1 MPPKCSS
8 SAHNY
13 FKEPGHPCFSVML
26 VEDLGLFCHA
36 WILSLSPFLVCF
48 FIRLIL
54 PRMPFSFYLST
65 SSFEEVSVIFICKR
79 NLTQKYE
86 FLKLL
91 RIKNVD
97 MELYVE
103 ICLPVNPSPV
113 LCCQLVSTMSFRSIS
128 CLISERQHGPL
139 AHGKFITVFR

>member
-1 MPPKCSS
+1 MDPQPV
-8 SAHNY
+8 
-13 FKEPGHPCFSVML
+13 PI
-26 VEDLGLFCHA
+26 LGLLFYQVDPSQNA
-36 WILSLSPFLVCF
+36 ILFL
-48 FIRLIL
+48 
-54 PRMPFSFYLST
+54 PST
-65 SSFEEVSVIFICKR
+65 SRIEEVSVIFICMR

-113 LCCQLVSTMSFRSIS
+113 LCCQLVSTMSFR
-128 CLISERQHGPL
+128 CTLIKRRFDQVYRTSL
-139 AHGKFITVFR
+139 L